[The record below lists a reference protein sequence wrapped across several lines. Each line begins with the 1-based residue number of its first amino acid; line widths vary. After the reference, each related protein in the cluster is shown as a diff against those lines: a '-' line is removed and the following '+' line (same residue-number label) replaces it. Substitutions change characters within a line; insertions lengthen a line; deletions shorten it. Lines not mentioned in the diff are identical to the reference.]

1 MTGVGATIRRG
12 LSRKGCFRAEV
23 RPQAGDGMHTMP
35 HHSVGELHMVDADAE
50 TIRIR
55 ASSSAVSSA
64 V

>member
-1 MTGVGATIRRG
+1 
-12 LSRKGCFRAEV
+12 
-23 RPQAGDGMHTMP
+23 MHTMP

-55 ASSSAVSSA
+55 ASSSVVSSA